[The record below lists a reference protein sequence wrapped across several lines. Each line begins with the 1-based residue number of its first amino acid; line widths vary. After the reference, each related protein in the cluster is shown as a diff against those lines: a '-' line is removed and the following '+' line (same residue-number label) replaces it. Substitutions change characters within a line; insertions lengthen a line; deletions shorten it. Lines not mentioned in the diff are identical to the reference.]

1 METGGPLL
9 HSHQTNICSYHETVP
24 NSPIPSLCLKVN
36 FSIVPCFFLGLPVK
50 ELQGTSNMVHL
61 NLLCDVMGP
70 NGSEWHEAI
79 TMQ

>member
-1 METGGPLL
+1 MK
-9 HSHQTNICSYHETVP
+9 QY
-24 NSPIPSLCLKVN
+24 PIHPFPAYVLKVN